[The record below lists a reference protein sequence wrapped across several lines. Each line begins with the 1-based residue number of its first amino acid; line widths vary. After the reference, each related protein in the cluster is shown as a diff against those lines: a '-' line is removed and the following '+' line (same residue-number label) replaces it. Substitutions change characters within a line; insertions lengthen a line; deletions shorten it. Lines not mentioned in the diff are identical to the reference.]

1 LTCGV
6 CAPLL
11 IPTIK
16 RARKLVAKDQVIT
29 DEAFFKAFCEKA
41 DSNFKSW
48 LKSSQ
53 VEIDL
58 DPLIQ
63 AGG

>member
-1 LTCGV
+1 
-6 CAPLL
+6 
-11 IPTIK
+11 
-16 RARKLVAKDQVIT
+16 VAKDQVIT

-41 DSNFKSW
+41 ASNFKSW